1 MTARAILKTLGA
13 AGLFAAALGLAA
25 GAAQT
30 NGGRGMMG
38 DGSGY
43 GMMGGNGYGTMNG
56 YGPGYGMMGRSGYG
70 CGMMNGAGPGY
81 GMMNGYGPGMMG
93 GGYGHGWMMNG
104 QGPGYYGQARNLNLS
119 VDDVKKYVE
128 QMIDNPRLKVG
139 DVKEKSADTIT
150 AEVVTKDKD
159 ALVQT
164 FAFDRHTGGY
174 QPEQ

>member
-1 MTARAILKTLGA
+1 M
-13 AGLFAAALGLAA
+13 
-25 GAAQT
+25 
-30 NGGRGMMG
+30 
-38 DGSGY
+38 
-43 GMMGGNGYGTMNG
+43 
-56 YGPGYGMMGRSGYG
+56 
-70 CGMMNGAGPGY
+70 C
-81 GMMNGYGPGMMG
+81 
-93 GGYGHGWMMNG
+93 
-104 QGPGYYGQARNLNLS
+104 NLNLS

-139 DVKEKSADTIT
+139 DIKEKDTDTIT

>member
-1 MTARAILKTLGA
+1 MRNKLLIDATLGA
-13 AGLFAAALGLAA
+13 AFAGAIAFAAPAM
-25 GAAQT
+25 AQ
-30 NGGRGMMG
+30 GWGMMNSG
-38 DGSGY
+38 GPGY
-43 GMMGGNGYGTMNG
+43 GMMDG
-56 YGPGYGMMGRSGYG
+56 YGPGYGMMRGDGYG
-70 CGMMNGAGPGY
+70 CGGPGY
-81 GMMNGYGPGMMG
+81 GMMNGYGMPGYGPGMMG
-93 GGYGHGWMMNG
+93 GGYGPGWRGRGYQRSWMMNG
-104 QGPGYYGQARNLNLS
+104 QGPGYSGQSRNLDLS

-139 DVKEKSADTIT
+139 DIKEKDTDTIT